1 MTTTLQSDV
10 SRQKVLEDW
19 SGRRSFSMFPFD
31 LKQLVVLTDLTKESK
46 HAVDYAVSL
55 AEHFQAGLTLLHV
68 CAPLTVRESYFDLPS
83 IDVERDLLRL
93 ERAIGLKHTPCR
105 ACLRQGRFGEEAFK
119 VAEERSA
126 DLLVVSENNLS
137 WFRSFIQ
144 EDYNGKFILDAPCP
158 VAVISHRET
167 TAP

>member
-1 MTTTLQSDV
+1 MMTAIQSDV
-10 SRQKVLEDW
+10 SKQKVLEHW
-19 SGRRSFSMFPFD
+19 IGRRSFSMFHFSV
-31 LKQLVVLTDLTKESK
+31 KQLVVLTDLTKQSE

-55 AEHFQAGLTLLHV
+55 AQHFQAGLTLLYV
-68 CAPLTVRESYFDLPS
+68 CAPLTVKESYFDIPS

-93 ERAIGLKHTPCR
+93 ETAIGLKHTPCR
-105 ACLRQGRFGEEAFK
+105 ACLQCRYGEEAFK
-119 VAEERSA
+119 IAEERSA
-126 DLLVVSENNLS
+126 DLIVVSEYNLS

-158 VAVISHRET
+158 IAVISHRGT

>member
-1 MTTTLQSDV
+1 MMTAIQSDV
-10 SRQKVLEDW
+10 SKQKVLEDW
-19 SGRRSFSMFPFD
+19 IGRRSFSMFHFSV
-31 LKQLVVLTDLTKESK
+31 KQLVVLTDLTKQSE

-55 AEHFQAGLTLLHV
+55 AQHFQAGLALLYV
-68 CAPLTVRESYFDLPS
+68 CAPLTVKESYFDIPS

-93 ERAIGLKHTPCR
+93 ETAIGLKHTPCR
-105 ACLRQGRFGEEAFK
+105 ACLRCRYCEEAFK
-119 VAEERSA
+119 IAEERSA
-126 DLLVVSENNLS
+126 DLIVVSEYNLS

-158 VAVISHRET
+158 VAVISHRGT